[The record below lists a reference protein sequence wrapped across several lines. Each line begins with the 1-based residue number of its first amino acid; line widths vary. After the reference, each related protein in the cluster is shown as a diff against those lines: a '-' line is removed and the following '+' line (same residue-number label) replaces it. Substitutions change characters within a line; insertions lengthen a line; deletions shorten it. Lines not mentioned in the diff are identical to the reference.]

1 MQGDLG
7 SQRSF
12 SVLDRLLHTHP
23 VWLQLSINADSAL
36 YILLREPVGTFLV
49 RKCSSSQR
57 KLLCVRVTADRA
69 ASSIKECLICE
80 EDSTF
85 ALESSA
91 LSFPDLC
98 RLVAFYCIS
107 RDVLPFPLE
116 LPEAIAQA
124 STHRKLEAISHMG
137 LEFWSSLSDTQN
149 GPGDLQAPPTIKASP
164 ITTKTP
170 PTSAMQVKAGLSQDL
185 CYLLSRGRQESLC
198 FINPLFLQLEQQ
210 QQPQQS
216 IPGASHKRHRFKRS
230 MRVRVST
237 ESSMTLSGCG
247 GGGGGAGSFPLPPP
261 ENPKDQE
268 RLQPTPLQPSPKPH
282 RKVHPGAGV
291 LRKTPALSPMSA
303 EDEDLVPVP
312 PAAPTDPP
320 VGEVEEDP
328 SAPEE
333 PSIEEACLALEGHP
347 APSLAQ
353 LDSSSSFSSLEEED
367 TGAEAED
374 QFFKQPNPN
383 PQHRPPLVRSRG
395 GHGGLQRMS
404 AAFVCFFAPEKRL
417 ARLVEELSRERRSAF
432 GSLVQEFLQKQKE
445 ELRGVLTQADSS
457 SSFSSPKSSLVVLQG
472 LRCFLSQAK
481 SFLLDS
487 GELSPPLETLVPEN
501 EKAIALEKAMFGCVL
516 KPLRVLLDQAL
527 LSLHR
532 QDGSTQHLASSLLA
546 CQEGAMERL
555 GVLVGVP
562 DTRGVERVRQK
573 LGLMQRTHSPI
584 DKVLLLLQVCKSVQ
598 KAMGALHDGG
608 QEVSSEDF
616 LPALSYVIVMCNT
629 PQILLEVEYMMELL
643 EPSWLTG
650 EGGYY
655 LTSVYASLCLI
666 QSPEAKGDQVP
677 PGGLTREAL
686 DGLREWGRRRSLEAK
701 SNRERQQNQRCVRVL
716 FQDGE
721 RSAVRTL
728 QWRAGESCEALA
740 RLCAST
746 FGVSEP
752 QDYTL
757 YWRSGGE
764 MRTLPTQTQP
774 QDLASHSE
782 GGPSLSYLRTD
793 HDFSKMRRLTRGGAV
808 DLGESVCE
816 E

>member
-7 SQRSF
+7 TQRSF

-23 VWLQLSINADSAL
+23 IWLQLSINADSAL

-57 KLLCVRVTADRA
+57 KMLCVRVTADRA

-124 STHRKLEAISHMG
+124 SSHRKLEAISHMG
-137 LEFWSSLSDTQN
+137 LEFWCPLAT
-149 GPGDLQAPPTIKASP
+149 
-164 ITTKTP
+164 
-170 PTSAMQVKAGLSQDL
+170 QVKAGLSQDL
-185 CYLLSRGRQESLC
+185 CYLLSCGRQESLC
-198 FINPLFLQLEQQ
+198 FINPLFLQQQ
-210 QQPQQS
+210 QQPTQV
-216 IPGASHKRHRFKRS
+216 ASHKRHRFKRS

-237 ESSMTLSGCG
+237 ESSMTLSG
-247 GGGGGAGSFPLPPP
+247 GGGAGSFPSS
-261 ENPKDQE
+261 
-268 RLQPTPLQPSPKPH
+268 PSPNPH
-282 RKVHPGAGV
+282 RKIHPGAGV
-291 LRKTPALSPMSA
+291 LRRTPALSPTSA
-303 EDEDLVPVP
+303 EDEDLICLSLSLLFPYSSVFLYLFSFVYDLDAISPQ
-312 PAAPTDPP
+312 APTEQ
-320 VGEVEEDP
+320 VVEVEEDLP
-328 SAPEE
+328 APEE
-333 PSIEEACLALEGHP
+333 PSIEVACLALEGRP
-347 APSLAQ
+347 APSLAE
-353 LDSSSSFSSLEEED
+353 LDSSSSFSSLEEE
-367 TGAEAED
+367 EPEPED
-374 QFFKQPNPN
+374 QFFKQPNHN
-383 PQHRPPLVRSRG
+383 PQHRPPMVRSRG
-395 GHGGLQRMS
+395 GHGGLHRMS

-417 ARLVEELSRERRSAF
+417 ARLVEELSRDRRSAF
-432 GSLVQEFLQKQKE
+432 GSLVQEFIQTQRE
-445 ELRGVLTQADSS
+445 ELREVLAQAASSS
-457 SSFSSPKSSLVVLQG
+457 SSFSSTTSVGVLQG
-472 LRCFLSQAK
+472 LRRFLSQANC
-481 SFLLDS
+481 FLLDS
-487 GELSPPLETLVPEN
+487 GELSPPLETLVPDN
-501 EKAIALEKAMFGCVL
+501 EKDLALEKAMFGCVL
-516 KPLRVLLDQAL
+516 KPLRVLLGQAL

-532 QDGSTQHLASSLLA
+532 QDGSTQRLACSLLD
-546 CQEGAMERL
+546 CQEGAMEHL

-573 LGLMQRTHSPI
+573 LALMQRTHSPI
-584 DKVLLLLQVCKSVQ
+584 DKMLLLLQMCKAVQ
-598 KAMGALHDGG
+598 KAMGALHDG
-608 QEVSSEDF
+608 QEVSSTDF

-666 QSPEAKGDQVP
+666 QSPEAEGDQVP
-677 PGGLTREAL
+677 PGGLTREAQ

-701 SNRERQQNQRCVRVL
+701 SHQEKQQNQRCVRVL

-728 QWRAGESCEALA
+728 QWRAGESSEALA
-740 RLCAST
+740 QLCAST
-746 FGVSEP
+746 FAVSEP

-764 MRTLPTQTQP
+764 MRTLPTQAQP
-774 QDLASHSE
+774 KDLASHSE

-808 DLGESVCE
+808 DLGESMCE

>member
-7 SQRSF
+7 LQRGF
-12 SVLDRLLHTHP
+12 SVLDRILHTHP
-23 VWLQLSINADSAL
+23 VWLQLSINAECAL

-57 KLLCVRVTADRA
+57 KVLCVRVAEDRA
-69 ASSIKECLICE
+69 ASSIKECFICE

-98 RLVAFYCIS
+98 RLVAFYCVS

-124 STHRKLEAISHMG
+124 SSHRKLEAISHMG
-137 LEFWSSLSDTQN
+137 LEFWSSPPDTKN
-149 GPGDLQAPPTIKASP
+149 GPGDLKAPRIITKPAPSITQAAANSASLV
-164 ITTKTP
+164 
-170 PTSAMQVKAGLSQDL
+170 MAGLSQDL

-198 FINPLFLQLEQQ
+198 FINPLFIQLEQQ
-210 QQPQQS
+210 QKQPPTQR
-216 IPGASHKRHRFKRS
+216 ASHKRHRFKRS
-230 MRVRVST
+230 MRIRVST
-237 ESSMTLSGCG
+237 ESFMTLSGG
-247 GGGGGAGSFPLPPP
+247 GGSGETSEDQEHL
-261 ENPKDQE
+261 EQE
-268 RLQPTPLQPSPKPH
+268 RLPLTTLQPSSIPQ

-291 LRKTPALSPMSA
+291 LRRSPALTPTSA
-303 EDEDLVPVP
+303 EDDDLHVLPPVKDDTVP
-312 PAAPTDPP
+312 P
-320 VGEVEEDP
+320 VVEVEKDRP
-328 SAPEE
+328 ATVQPR
-333 PSIEEACLALEGHP
+333 IEETCLAFECRP
-347 APSLAQ
+347 APSLAE
-353 LDSSSSFSSLEEED
+353 LDSSSSFSSLEEE
-367 TGAEAED
+367 ELEPED
-374 QFFKQPNPN
+374 QILKQPSSN
-383 PQHRPPLVRSRG
+383 PQCRPPLVRSRA
-395 GHGGLQRMS
+395 GHGGLHRMS

-417 ARLVEELSRERRSAF
+417 ARLVEELSQDRRSAF
-432 GSLVQEFLQKQKE
+432 GSLVQEFLQRQRE
-445 ELRGVLTQADSS
+445 ELSEILAQAASSSPSSSATSVGVL
-457 SSFSSPKSSLVVLQG
+457 LG
-472 LRCFLSQAK
+472 LRRFLSQAK
-481 SFLLDS
+481 VFLLDC
-487 GELSPPLETLVPEN
+487 GELSPPLETLVPDN
-501 EKAIALEKAMFGCVL
+501 EKDLALEKALFSCIL
-516 KPLRVLLDQAL
+516 KPLKSLLGQAL

-532 QDGSTQHLASSLLA
+532 QDGTSQKLACSILA
-546 CQEGAMERL
+546 CQQGAMERL

-562 DTRGVERVRQK
+562 DARGVERVKQK
-573 LGLMQRTHSPI
+573 LALMQRTHSPI
-584 DKVLLLLQVCKSVQ
+584 DKVLLLLQVCKAVQ
-598 KAMGALHDGG
+598 KAMGAFHNGG
-608 QEVSSEDF
+608 QEVSSEDL

-666 QSPEAKGDQVP
+666 QSLEAEGNKFP
-677 PGGLTREAL
+677 PRGLTREAHNRL
-686 DGLREWGRRRSLEAK
+686 GEWSRRRSLEAK
-701 SNRERQQNQRCVRVL
+701 SHRERQQNQRCVRVL

-728 QWRAGESCEALA
+728 QWRAGESSETLA
-740 RLCAST
+740 QLCAST

-752 QDYTL
+752 ESYTL

-764 MRTLPTQTQP
+764 MRVLPPQAQP
-774 QDLASHSE
+774 QDLASHTE

>member
-1 MQGDLG
+1 MQRDLG

-23 VWLQLSINADSAL
+23 IWLQLSINADSAL

-49 RKCSSSQR
+49 RKCSSSQS
-57 KLLCVRVTADRA
+57 KMLCVRVTADRA
-69 ASSIKECLICE
+69 ASSVKECLICE

-124 STHRKLEAISHMG
+124 SSHRKLEAISHMG
-137 LEFWSSLSDTQN
+137 LEFWCPLSDTQN
-149 GPGDLQAPPTIKASP
+149 GPGDRQAPPTIIKAPPS
-164 ITTKTP
+164 TTKAP
-170 PTSAMQVKAGLSQDL
+170 PISATQVKAGLSQDL
-185 CYLLSRGRQESLC
+185 CYLLSCGRQESLC
-198 FINPLFLQLEQQ
+198 FINPLFLQVEQQ
-210 QQPQQS
+210 QQQQQ
-216 IPGASHKRHRFKRS
+216 PTQVASHKRHRFKRS

-237 ESSMTLSGCG
+237 EGSMTLS
-247 GGGGGAGSFPLPPP
+247 GGGGAGSFPSSVP
-261 ENPKDQE
+261 EDPQDQE
-268 RLQPTPLQPSPKPH
+268 RLQPTPLQPSPNPH
-282 RKVHPGAGV
+282 RKIHPGAGV
-291 LRKTPALSPMSA
+291 LRRTPALSPTSA
-303 EDEDLVPVP
+303 EDEDLVPINVP
-312 PAAPTDPP
+312 PPVKAPTEPL
-320 VGEVEEDP
+320 VVEVEEDLP
-328 SAPEE
+328 APEE
-333 PSIEEACLALEGHP
+333 PSIEVACLALEGRP
-347 APSLAQ
+347 APSLAE
-353 LDSSSSFSSLEEED
+353 LDSSSSFSSLEEE
-367 TGAEAED
+367 EPEPED

-383 PQHRPPLVRSRG
+383 PQHRPPMVRSRG
-395 GHGGLQRMS
+395 GHGGLHRMS

-417 ARLVEELSRERRSAF
+417 ARLVEELSRDRRSAF
-432 GSLVQEFLQKQKE
+432 GSLVQEFIQRQRE
-445 ELRGVLTQADSS
+445 ELREVLAQASSPS
-457 SSFSSPKSSLVVLQG
+457 SSFSLTTSVGVLQG
-472 LRCFLSQAK
+472 LRRFLSQANC
-481 SFLLDS
+481 FLLDS
-487 GELSPPLETLVPEN
+487 GELSPPLETLVPDN
-501 EKAIALEKAMFGCVL
+501 EKDLALEKAMFGCVL
-516 KPLRVLLDQAL
+516 KPLRVLLGQAL

-532 QDGSTQHLASSLLA
+532 QDGSTQRLACSLLD
-546 CQEGAMERL
+546 CQEGAMEHL

-573 LGLMQRTHSPI
+573 LALMQRTHSPI
-584 DKVLLLLQVCKSVQ
+584 DKMLLLLQMCKAVQ

-608 QEVSSEDF
+608 QEVSSADF

-666 QSPEAKGDQVP
+666 QSPEAEGDQVP
-677 PGGLTREAL
+677 PGGLTREAQ

-701 SNRERQQNQRCVRVL
+701 SHQERQQNQRCVRVL

-728 QWRAGESCEALA
+728 QWRAGESSEALA
-740 RLCAST
+740 QLCAST
-746 FGVSEP
+746 FAVSEP

-764 MRTLPTQTQP
+764 MRTLPTQAQP
-774 QDLASHSE
+774 KDLASHSE